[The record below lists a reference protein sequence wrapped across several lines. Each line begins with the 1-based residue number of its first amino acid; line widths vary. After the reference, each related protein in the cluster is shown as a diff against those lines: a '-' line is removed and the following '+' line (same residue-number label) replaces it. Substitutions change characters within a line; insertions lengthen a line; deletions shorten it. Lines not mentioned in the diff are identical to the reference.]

1 MRIAVI
7 GMGSMGRAFAMRALE
22 RGHQV
27 TVWNRSPGRAATV
40 VAAGAVEAP
49 LESAVGAAEV
59 VLLVLSDDEA
69 VLDVC
74 LRDDGILASLG
85 SSTVLANVSTVS
97 PDTVRRLAAAA
108 PAERFLDAPVM
119 GAPENVAAG
128 HCRFFI
134 GGALPAIRSCDPLW
148 NDLSVG
154 YTHCGPVGMASVMKL
169 ISNLLLITGVA
180 SLAEAVATA
189 RSHGISDDLLQNVLS
204 ESPVISPTSAIR
216 LKSVLDQEHPGW
228 FSPILARK
236 DLRLAVGLAQQ
247 AGLAVRVGPATEALL
262 TTVVES
268 GDEWPDF
275 SAVIEALDRSTAPD

>member
-1 MRIAVI
+1 
-7 GMGSMGRAFAMRALE
+7 
-22 RGHQV
+22 
-27 TVWNRSPGRAATV
+27 V
-40 VAAGAVEAP
+40 VAAGAVEAT

-69 VLDVC
+69 VLDLC

-154 YTHCGPVGMASVMKL
+154 YTHCGPVGMASIMKL

-180 SLAEAVATA
+180 SLAEAIATA